1 MMRKITGSIIWGML
15 LFSLTACGLQTVT
28 PPPAENPTT
37 EVLPSQTP
45 LPLPSPTIELTQVS
59 TTPIKSTDYENLTVT
74 QRAAVSNIQQI
85 VWSQDDL
92 TLTILTQNAD
102 ASGNQVFGVTNLN
115 ARDLSTLSVY
125 TSTGNRIAA
134 AAPDGKTAAVIDKSL
149 MAFSLVDTRSSTA
162 APLSKVVDYSIGDIS
177 FSPDLRYVAVTKQDS
192 WEVILYDF
200 NTLDEIRTL
209 SGFETAAPVF
219 DARFDHSPQWIVWHA
234 RGTIQL
240 QEIETGRLTNQFS
253 HEDFVSSYT
262 LSPDGMILAS
272 SAGKTIDGNMM
283 PVITLWDTSTGSEI
297 QSLPIAPGYSP
308 EGPGPASAL
317 AFSPDGKL
325 LAAAVGKEIQLWDPA
340 NGVLLTSLTGHSD
353 TILHLAFSFDQ
364 HSLASAG
371 LDNQLYLWQVPQ

>member
-1 MMRKITGSIIWGML
+1 MIRKITGSILWGIL

-37 EVLPSQTP
+37 EVMPSQTP
-45 LPLPSPTIELTQVS
+45 LPLPSPTIEVTQIS
-59 TTPIKSTDYENLTVT
+59 TAPIRATDYQNLTVT

-102 ASGNQVFGVTNLN
+102 ASGNQVFGITNLN
-115 ARDLSTLSVY
+115 ANDLSTISVY
-125 TSTGNRIAA
+125 TATGNRIAA

-162 APLSKVVDYSIGDIS
+162 TPLSKVVDYSIGDIS
-177 FSPDLRYVAVTKQDS
+177 FSPDLRYVAVTKQDK
-192 WEVILYDF
+192 WEVVLYDF
-200 NTLDEIRTL
+200 NTLEEVRVL

-240 QEIETGRLTNQFS
+240 QEIETGRLTNVFS

-308 EGPGPASAL
+308 EGPGPANAM

-325 LAAAVGKEIQLWDPA
+325 LAAAVGNNIQLWDPA
-340 NGVLLTSLTGHSD
+340 NGMLLTSLTGHSD
-353 TILHLAFSFDQ
+353 SLLHLAFSMDQ

-371 LDNQLYLWQVPQ
+371 LDNQLYLWQAPQ